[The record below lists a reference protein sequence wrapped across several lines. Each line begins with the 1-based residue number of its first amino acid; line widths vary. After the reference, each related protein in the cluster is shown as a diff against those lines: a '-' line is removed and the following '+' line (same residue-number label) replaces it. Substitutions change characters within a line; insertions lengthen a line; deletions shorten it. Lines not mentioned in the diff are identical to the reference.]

1 MSQVRV
7 RQKHQITLPANIVQD
22 AHIIPNDT
30 LDVAYVNGVITLT
43 PKKRQKQ
50 RNSVMAFAGI
60 AKGVWGETPEAV
72 EATLLSQRE
81 SWER

>member
-30 LDVAYVNGVITLT
+30 LEVAFVNGVITLT
-43 PKKRQKQ
+43 PKKRHAPK
-50 RNSVMAFAGI
+50 NAVMAFAGV

-72 EATLLSQRE
+72 EATLTSQRE
-81 SWER
+81 SRGR

>member
-7 RQKHQITLPANIVQD
+7 RQKHQITLPSNIVRD
-22 AHIIPNDT
+22 AHITPNDT
-30 LDVAYVNGVITLT
+30 LEVAFVNGIITLT
-43 PKKRQKQ
+43 PKKRQAQK
-50 RNSVMAFAGI
+50 NSMMAFAGV

-72 EATLLSQRE
+72 EATLRNQRE